1 MTENQL
7 FQRLQAQLSTLIE
20 QTPAGQRLPSEPDL
34 AKELG
39 VSRATLREAMRAFEA
54 QGQIRRRQ
62 GVGTFVV
69 GAPGVMETGLELLES
84 IETLAKRIQLP
95 VSLGAID
102 INPLLA
108 DAAQAEKL
116 RVAEGTPL
124 VEVSR
129 TILTADR
136 PVAFLIDLLPQEY
149 LLPEDLQQGFSG
161 SVLDV
166 LLHRSAPP
174 LARSVAQIQAVS
186 AKPQI
191 AKKLQIQRGDVL
203 LLLEAQLYGAD
214 GRIVDYSHSYFIPGH
229 FRFHVVRR
237 VGTA

>member
-1 MTENQL
+1 M
-7 FQRLQAQLSTLIE
+7 
-20 QTPAGQRLPSEPDL
+20 
-34 AKELG
+34 
-39 VSRATLREAMRAFEA
+39 
-54 QGQIRRRQ
+54 
-62 GVGTFVV
+62 V

-108 DAAQAEKL
+108 DAAQAEQL

-166 LLHRSAPP
+166 LLHRGAPP

>member
-1 MTENQL
+1 
-7 FQRLQAQLSTLIE
+7 
-20 QTPAGQRLPSEPDL
+20 
-34 AKELG
+34 
-39 VSRATLREAMRAFEA
+39 
-54 QGQIRRRQ
+54 
-62 GVGTFVV
+62 
-69 GAPGVMETGLELLES
+69 
-84 IETLAKRIQLP
+84 
-95 VSLGAID
+95 
-102 INPLLA
+102 
-108 DAAQAEKL
+108 
-116 RVAEGTPL
+116 
-124 VEVSR
+124 
-129 TILTADR
+129 
-136 PVAFLIDLLPQEY
+136 VAFLIDLLPQEY

-166 LLHRSAPP
+166 LLHRGAPP